1 MNSIL
6 TINKS
11 KKFHL
16 YMSKIIITLFF
27 NFICFAIYAQGAQL
41 VDKIVAKV
49 GSEYIL
55 LSEIEDDFQ
64 YNLKSKPGLDP
75 NYKCEILDNLISQK
89 LIIYQAILDS
99 IEVSEVEIALEIDAK
114 FERILAQ
121 MNGDEAFF
129 KEYYGATV
137 AEMKER
143 YKDDQKQQMLARKMQ
158 QTLIGKVNITPREVF
173 DFFDGIPRDSLPFL
187 NSEVEISELI
197 MKPKVN
203 RENRAKTLNLIQDLY
218 TKITKESGD
227 FEALAKQY
235 SVDPESAKKG
245 GDLGFARRGSY
256 VPEFESAAFALKPG
270 EVSDIVETEYG
281 FHILRLAERRGNL
294 IRVSH
299 ILVSPE
305 ITAGDELL
313 AEAKLDSIRILI
325 STDSLSF
332 IDAVRKFGEK
342 DAPSYS
348 NSGKVRNPQ
357 SNTTLFETKD
367 LDYETFFAIEN
378 LNKNEVSEVIE
389 FEDQRGKKM
398 YKIIQL
404 NSKSIP
410 HRMSLESDYDKIAN
424 YAKENKKVSYFN
436 DWIESK
442 KSTIYIHID
451 PVMGHCPDLQQYSG
465 AK

>member
-1 MNSIL
+1 MNKI
-6 TINKS
+6 TITV
-11 KKFHL
+11 F
-16 YMSKIIITLFF
+16 I
-27 NFICFAIYAQGAQL
+27 NFICFALYSQGAQL

-55 LSEIEDDFQ
+55 LSEVEDDFQ

-99 IEVSEVEIALEIDAK
+99 IVVSEVEIAAEIDTK

-137 AEMKER
+137 SEMKER

-158 QTLIGKVNITPREVF
+158 QTLIGKVNITPNEVF
-173 DFFDGIPRDSLPFL
+173 NFFQEIPKDSIPFL

-203 RENRAKTLNLIQDLY
+203 RENRAKTLALIQDLH
-218 TKITKESGD
+218 TKITKENGD

-235 SVDPESAKKG
+235 SVDPESAKRG

-256 VPEFESAAFALKPG
+256 VPEFEATAFSLKPG

-281 FHILRLAERRGNL
+281 FHILKLAERRGNL

-299 ILVSPE
+299 ILVSPD
-305 ITAGDELL
+305 ITSDDEAL
-313 AEAKLDSIRILI
+313 AKAKLDSIRTLI
-325 STDSLSF
+325 SSDSISF

-342 DAPSYS
+342 DVPSYS

-357 SNTTLFETKD
+357 SNTTFFETKE
-367 LDYETFFAIEN
+367 LDYDTFFAIEN
-378 LNKNEVSEVIE
+378 LKEKAVSNVIE
-389 FEDQRGKKM
+389 FEDQRGKKL

-424 YAKENKKVSYFN
+424 YAKENKKVTYFN

-442 KSTIYIHID
+442 KSSIYIHID
-451 PVMGHCPDLQQYSG
+451 PIMGHCPDLQQYSG
-465 AK
+465 VK